1 MSDINNKNPKRDL
14 QKSKLRPV
22 SIDELEA
29 EFCSRFPPDGSLEL
43 LGESWKR
50 VQSILTKSL
59 KELQH
64 TLKLREETDDYNDAL
79 SHPHHHHHH
88 HNNNGNNH
96 HHHHHHT
103 HASSVVDVEEIG
115 PATVELFLLL
125 GVTTPSGLAA
135 AGGDR
140 GMDGMMF
147 TPGAAPDSS
156 PNFLSVLPD
165 PASIL
170 LASTP
175 PNQRTSSSPTLS
187 PSEHPHHHAAT
198 TTNMDGGIVPSS
210 IPLVPAT
217 NVLDLVDFTARYT
230 SLGGE
235 YSQSMR
241 LPWCGVLSTLIS
253 LVQLEADF
261 LEGDDAIESE
271 DENDEEIISGDGE
284 VGMMGGKSVQSADPI
299 DQQLTSTQR
308 HSADATNTSNNT
320 TDNNNN
326 NTGVKSLLP
335 SEAVSKLTTFFAKV
349 SEVMANCCSNA
360 SETRSDWALLPVRN
374 HHIDTPDTSSTTTIA
389 APPPLQSS
397 SDRRGGG
404 SDAGLRVQVGFPPFA
419 LAETAARVWGGSIAV
434 SLLWYDLLTS
444 PPTDPINDEGVLLPR
459 TDSILKSPKGGSGGK
474 RRNSQM
480 VASRRLEF
488 LELGCGCALPSCT
501 MTKILLHHLHPNG
514 DCTDQVGEPS
524 SISEALIKSG
534 ATVNLTVSD
543 WQQVIVTQAVQNV
556 KKNWSATAV
565 LNPHQAAINLS
576 VLTAPRLSVEGQ
588 VLDFFAINSPT
599 GPYSENPNA
608 GITPPPNTAAPPPP
622 CVYDLIFGSDIVY
635 DFKIGA
641 EVATSLKHLL
651 RKPSDTATPFLHL
664 LLGTQHTNNTDICKR
679 RLLGELLTQVV
690 TAGSSCIRSKQ
701 AVEGSAA
708 LLMGVSAHNGGGG
721 GGDDGTSSTS
731 TTTTVVPDNLGGIA
745 LVCCERHRD
754 GMLLFREQV
763 ERAGLQV
770 LLHTENVEADLLQQ
784 FAFPSTTTE
793 TSCALYVIAHAPVPP
808 GGGLGGEH
816 GGGLG
821 GVHLQE
827 LEGSFEHAE
836 ECIDT

>member
-1 MSDINNKNPKRDL
+1 
-14 QKSKLRPV
+14 V

-64 TLKLREETDDYNDAL
+64 TLKIREETDDYNGAL
-79 SHPHHHHHH
+79 NHPHHHHLHH
-88 HNNNGNNH
+88 LTHLNNGN
-96 HHHHHHT
+96 HHHT
-103 HASSVVDVEEIG
+103 SVASVVDVEEIG

-147 TPGAAPDSS
+147 TPGAAPHSS

-175 PNQRTSSSPTLS
+175 PNQRSSPPLS
-187 PSEHPHHHAAT
+187 PSDPHHAGT
-198 TTNMDGGIVPSS
+198 TSTTMDGGILPSS

-235 YSQSMR
+235 YSQSMS
-241 LPWCGVLSTLIS
+241 LPWCGVLSTLVS

-261 LEGDDAIESE
+261 LEGDGD
-271 DENDEEIISGDGE
+271 DESGDNSDDDSSVVDDYEQGIAAS
-284 VGMMGGKSVQSADPI
+284 MRHHSPMGDKSVQSTDLI
-299 DQQLTSTQR
+299 EQQLTSTQR
-308 HSADATNTSNNT
+308 HNDASSSNNNK
-320 TDNNNN
+320 D
-326 NTGVKSLLP
+326 TGVKSLLP
-335 SEAVSKLTTFFAKV
+335 FEAVSKLTTFFAKV

-374 HHIDTPDTSSTTTIA
+374 HPVLPHHHDTANA
-389 APPPLQSS
+389 APPLIKSS
-397 SDRRGGG
+397 STLTES

-434 SLLWYDLLTS
+434 SLLWYDLLTTATPAS
-444 PPTDPINDEGVLLPR
+444 PPAATVGYDTLPR
-459 TDSILKSPKGGSGGK
+459 TDSMSSAKRSPKGTSSGK
-474 RRNSQM
+474 RRISQM
-480 VASRRLEF
+480 VPSRRLEF

-501 MTKILLHHLHPNG
+501 MAKILLHHLHSKG
-514 DCTDQVGEPS
+514 DCTDEVGEPS
-524 SISEALIKSG
+524 RISEALINSS

-543 WQQVIVTQAVQNV
+543 WQQVIVTQAIQNI

-565 LNPHQAAINLS
+565 LNPLQAAINLS

-588 VLDFFAINSPT
+588 VLDFFAINSPI
-599 GPYSENPNA
+599 GPYSDHPNA
-608 GITPPPNTAAPPPP
+608 GITPPPNTSALPPP

-651 RKPSDTATPFLHL
+651 RKPSNTTTPFILSTNTASADDDTAT
-664 LLGTQHTNNTDICKR
+664 QKR
-679 RLLGELLTQVV
+679 RILGELLIQVFI
-690 TAGSSCIRSKQ
+690 AGSSSRR
-701 AVEGSAA
+701 AGLTADAA
-708 LLMGVSAHNGGGG
+708 PTTLGAANNNHSN
-721 GGDDGTSSTS
+721 GDDATTTVAATSSS
-731 TTTTVVPDNLGGIA
+731 AVVPDNLGGIA

-754 GMLLFREQV
+754 GMLLFREQA
-763 ERAGLQV
+763 ERVGLQV
-770 LLHTENVEADLLQQ
+770 LLHTDDAEADLLQQ
-784 FAFPSTTTE
+784 FAFPTTTTE
-793 TSCALYVIAHAPVPP
+793 TSCAVYVVAHAPAPA
-808 GGGLGGEH
+808 GGEH
-816 GGGLG
+816 HHQGGLAG
-821 GVHLQE
+821 GSHHHLQDD
-827 LEGSFEHAE
+827 EGSFEQE